1 MGSSIA
7 RRPNTFRVDLGAIA
21 HNLAEVRRI
30 TGPQVKIVTALKADA
45 YGFGLARVAKTV
57 VAGGADTIAV
67 ADIADA
73 VSLRE
78 HGVDLPILLYAGN
91 LAEPATV
98 EAVESHRLMPT
109 IIDRESAEFYGAHA
123 QSPIRVFVKIDVGL
137 ERLGVLPGQAA
148 ALARRIRALP
158 KLELHGVYTHVD
170 VPGGP
175 RAQEY
180 VAWQVERYRAACAEI
195 EAEGGA
201 IPVKMAASSAVLRCD
216 PDATFDAVDPGHI
229 LFGLTPPG
237 PLNVGADLRPA
248 FPLPHQPNHP
258 HPHDSSGGLPR
269 PVALPLAQRPA
280 LRGDSHRAARRNGG
294 AQLRRGAGGRAARA
308 HPGSPLAGAHPG
320 GPERDAG
327 SQGG

>member
-1 MGSSIA
+1 M
-7 RRPNTFRVDLGAIA
+7 
-21 HNLAEVRRI
+21 
-30 TGPQVKIVTALKADA
+30 
-45 YGFGLARVAKTV
+45 
-57 VAGGADTIAV
+57 
-67 ADIADA
+67 
-73 VSLRE
+73 
-78 HGVDLPILLYAGN
+78 
-91 LAEPATV
+91 
-98 EAVESHRLMPT
+98 
-109 IIDRESAEFYGAHA
+109 
-123 QSPIRVFVKIDVGL
+123 
-137 ERLGVLPGQAA
+137 LPGQAA

-248 FPLPHQPNHP
+248 FHSLTSRIIHTRTIHREDFLDLSPFPLHN
-258 HPHDSSGGLPR
+258 GLRFGVIPIGLR
-269 PVALPLAQRPA
+269 DGMAALNC
-280 LRGDSHRAARRNGG
+280 GEVMV
-294 AQLRRGAGGRAARA
+294 GGRRVPT
-308 HPGSPLAGAHPG
+308 PGSPLAGAHPG